1 MDALTARSHP
11 RTVPAPAPLS
21 AARLRAVPTATGRRG
36 GMPVLHL
43 DNPVRAYDWGSPTR
57 IPDLLGREPDG
68 SPAAE
73 LWLGAHPG
81 APSRLRTPGG
91 GAGRSLED
99 LVGAEPHDALGRRV
113 ADRFGPRLPFLLKVL
128 AADRAL
134 SLQVHPRPHLAR
146 AGYHRET
153 RAGLPAGHAQRSFH
167 DDQHKPEM
175 IVALSPFEALAGFR
189 SPRTVLRLLD
199 GLDGALLDAVRGALA
214 DRPSTAGVRAAT
226 EALVAA
232 RTSPSTAADVAAAV
246 AAVARRHEAGNAETA
261 RADATVLTLAEQ
273 HPGDPGA
280 LVSLLL
286 HRVTLEPGEAMYVP
300 AGEVHAYLSGFGVEV
315 MAASDN
321 VLRAGLTTKHVDAP
335 ALLECASFAPRPP
348 ARPATLVSGGESVV
362 VTYRAPVEE
371 FALTFADVVPGEPVA
386 LAPDG
391 PRVVLAL
398 DGEARLLTN
407 AGRLLLRRGESCFVP
422 DAAGPLTVD
431 GSAHVVC
438 AWVP

>member
-1 MDALTARSHP
+1 MDALTARTSP
-11 RTVPAPAPLS
+11 RATH
-21 AARLRAVPTATGRRG
+21 AARAPRAG
-36 GMPVLHL
+36 GLPLLPL

-68 SPAAE
+68 TPAAE
-73 LWLGAHPG
+73 LWLGAHPA
-81 APSRLRTPGG
+81 APSRVRAQG
-91 GAGRSLED
+91 GAGRRLDD
-99 LVGAEPHDALGRRV
+99 LVGAEPHDALGPRV

-153 RAGLPAGHAQRSFH
+153 RDGLPTGHPRRSFH

-189 SPRTVLRLLD
+189 SPRSVAGLLD
-199 GLDGALLDAVRGALA
+199 GLDGVLVDAVRAALA
-214 DRPSTAGVRAAT
+214 ERPSTAGVRSAT

-232 RTSPSTAADVAAAV
+232 RRSPSCAADVAAAV
-246 AAVARRHEAGNAETA
+246 GSVARRHRATGGSGPTA
-261 RADATVLTLAEQ
+261 RADATVLDLAEQ

-286 HRVTLEPGEAMYVP
+286 NRVTLEPGEAMYVP

-386 LAPDG
+386 LAADG

-398 DGEARLLTN
+398 DGDATVLT
-407 AGRLLLRRGESCFVP
+407 GSGELRLRRGESCFVP
-422 DAAGPLTVD
+422 DSAGPLTVD
-431 GSAHVVC
+431 GAAHVVC

>member
-1 MDALTARSHP
+1 MDALTTRTHP
-11 RTVPAPAPLS
+11 SAAPART
-21 AARLRAVPTATGRRG
+21 AGTAVADRAGTTNGSL
-36 GMPVLHL
+36 PVQHL
-43 DNPVRAYDWGSPTR
+43 DNPVRAYDWGSATH

-68 SPAAE
+68 TPAAE

-81 APSRLRTPGG
+81 APSRVAAGG
-91 GAGRSLED
+91 HAGRTLDD
-99 LVGAEPHDALGRRV
+99 LVRAEPHAVLGRRV
-113 ADRFGPRLPFLLKVL
+113 ADRFGPRLPFLLKLL

-153 RAGLPAGHAQRSFH
+153 RAGLPAGHPQRSFH

-189 SPRTVLRLLD
+189 SPRSVLALLE
-199 GLDGALLDAVRGALA
+199 GLDGVLVDAVRTALA
-214 DRPSTAGVRAAT
+214 DRPSTTGVRAAT

-232 RTSPSTAADVAAAV
+232 RRSPSCADDVTAAVEAV
-246 AAVARRHEAGNAETA
+246 TRRHHATGGAGATA
-261 RADATVLTLAEQ
+261 RADATVLALAEQ

-286 HRVTLEPGEAMYVP
+286 NRVTLEPGEAMYVP

-348 ARPATLVSGGESVV
+348 ARPATVVSGGESVV

-371 FALTFADVVPGEPVA
+371 FALTFADVVPDEPVP
-386 LAPDG
+386 LAVDG

-398 DGEARLLTN
+398 DGDARLLTGSGEL
-407 AGRLLLRRGESCFVP
+407 ALRRGESCFVP
-422 DAAGPLTVD
+422 DSAGPVTVD
-431 GSAHVVC
+431 GAAHVVC